1 MADDILINIRTVG
14 RPEVEKAAQS
24 IVEMGRVSEQMTG
37 KLSLANR
44 AIMRQVQADR
54 QLKGTKATLRKAV
67 RDQVI
72 TQGQMNAAMKEAH
85 RAAREMVATDKE
97 AIRIKKE
104 AARKTKEQEDAL
116 HAARLEFDAN
126 YRVQQEVSRQLKALN
141 LLYEEGTM
149 DLEEY
154 RAATA
159 RVNRD
164 ARQFYKGVADGGN
177 QFARFN
183 MAQYKAA
190 QNLKRQFST
199 NVQQAGYQVGDF
211 IVQVQS
217 GQSALVAL
225 GQQGSQMAGV
235 FGPTGAVVGAI
246 LAGATALG
254 LIIQNAMKARAE
266 LDSFEDALEAIGEQ
280 SEGLYDIRDALFASL
295 VDPVRAA
302 NSELTE
308 YLRNIG
314 SVKQKAFERTV
325 DSALAEIE
333 TSRRTTATGQTLPV
347 DSMTDPAMAD
357 AISGSSNRA
366 QARDQLFNRLMKETE
381 RLKVDLRAALL
392 VSTEAAIDPFIE
404 LTNLLEEAKKE
415 FPNAEIF
422 AGNATALD
430 RIGDESGVSQ
440 AAAQRAIAGL
450 TAQAEAERRLMDEN
464 AAYEKKAEE
473 ERQEG
478 IKRRGRVLGYFYEF
492 QNQHR
497 QAAREQEEADR
508 EAAFKSY
515 QAEIDLR
522 FKGETELMNAKD
534 QFSAKEDKA
543 RTRSDNFFK
552 ETLRNLKMQT
562 AELYIQTEYHNDE
575 EGFQVR
581 MREMER
587 RELRH
592 QILKNNLNAG
602 QAEQLMAQLDN
613 LHDQEDALE
622 AVLKKERERKEIAD
636 FLANNNPLEKQYN
649 NRFAR
654 EMVVMGQSVGP
665 NTSTKT
671 DRTTGSTKKSDY
683 QKALEAYR
691 KFTEE
696 LQNEVEI
703 QTTLGLIGSQERE
716 IQEELLNLKKE
727 YAILG
732 KVFDEEE
739 IERLLRKQ
747 QALETIADIGETIES
762 SMESAF
768 MAIVDGTK
776 DAEQAFKNMAS
787 EIIKE
792 LYRIYVVKKTTGMI
806 MAAIDLFT
814 GAPPGSSASIAGT
827 NANGGYVQAGS
838 KYIVGERGPE
848 VFTAPSNGYI
858 TPNKDLGSG
867 GTTVV
872 QNLNISTGV
881 SQTVRAEIRQMMPQ
895 ISAAAKSAVV
905 DSKRRGG
912 NYGKGF

>member
-141 LLYEEGTM
+141 LLYEQGTM

-280 SEGLYDIRDALFASL
+280 SEGLYDIREALFASL

-314 SVKQKAFERTV
+314 SVKQTAFERTV
-325 DSALAEIE
+325 DSALANIE
-333 TSRRTTATGQTLPV
+333 TGRRTTATGQNLVV
-347 DSMTDPAMAD
+347 DSMTDPAMAE
-357 AISGSSNRA
+357 AISGSNNRA
-366 QARDQLFNRLMKETE
+366 QARDQLFNNLMKETE

-415 FPNAEIF
+415 FPNAEVF
-422 AGNATALD
+422 TGNATALD

-450 TAQAEAERRLMDEN
+450 TAQADAERRLMDEN

-497 QAAREQEEADR
+497 QTAREQEEADR
-508 EAAFKSY
+508 QAAFKSY

-522 FKGETELMNAKD
+522 FKGEMELMNAKD
-534 QFSAKEDKA
+534 QFSAKENKA
-543 RTRSDNFFK
+543 RTKSDNFFK

-562 AELYIQTEYHNDE
+562 AELYVQAQFHNNE
-575 EGFQVR
+575 EEFQAR

-587 RELRH
+587 IELRH
-592 QILKNNLNAG
+592 QIMKNDLNAD
-602 QAEQLMAQLDN
+602 QAEELMAQLDR
-613 LHDQEDALE
+613 LHEQEDALE
-622 AVLKKERERKEIAD
+622 GILKKERERKEIAD
-636 FLANNNPLEKQYN
+636 FLANNNPLDKQYN
-649 NRFAR
+649 NEFAR

-665 NTSTKT
+665 NTSTKV
-671 DRTTGSTKKSDY
+671 DNKSNKKSDY

-747 QALETIADIGETIES
+747 QALEDVAEIGKTIES

-814 GAPPGSSASIAGT
+814 GAPPGSSASIMGT
-827 NANGGYVQAGS
+827 KANGGPVQAGS

-872 QNLNISTGV
+872 QHLNISTGV